1 MDNRLETF
9 DRATLGLWRT
19 TNTVLWGVLAAG
31 VGVVLLQAFQR
42 VIQQILAR
50 LHWNLFSG
58 GLFFDL
64 NQRMDPAHWTFWW
77 VLPRYFVRSIGAL
90 LIGFAIGGIVG
101 SRVWKRQALVAS
113 LAALATVVYTALFIG
128 YAEGIGVI
136 DRRYP
141 TAPPGRNHSLL
152 AGGIAGW
159 LYEGVGLLAIL
170 SAALWARHVARRHA

>member
-90 LIGFAIGGIVG
+90 IPRGAVIVG
-101 SRVWKRQALVAS
+101 
-113 LAALATVVYTALFIG
+113 
-128 YAEGIGVI
+128 
-136 DRRYP
+136 DP
-141 TAPPGRNHSLL
+141 
-152 AGGIAGW
+152 GGIAGW